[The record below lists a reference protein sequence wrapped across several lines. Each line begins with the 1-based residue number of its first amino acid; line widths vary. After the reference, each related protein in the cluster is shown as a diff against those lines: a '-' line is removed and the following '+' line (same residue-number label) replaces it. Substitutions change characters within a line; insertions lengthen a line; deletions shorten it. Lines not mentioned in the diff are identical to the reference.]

1 MKQFKSEPI
10 EMDYIIAEEIG
21 SGQFAT
27 VRRCI
32 ERSSGKEFAAKFVR
46 KKRIIGSRRGL
57 LLEDI
62 EREVNILK
70 KLNHDNIVKLY
81 NVYDNGNEVILI
93 LELVK
98 GGELFD
104 YLAGKEGLAEAQAI
118 AFIKQILLGLDHMH
132 SKNIVH
138 LDLKPENIMLLDK
151 ETQRLKLIDF
161 GLSRVVNTG
170 SDIREI
176 LGTPEFVAPEIIN
189 YEPITLATDLWSVG
203 VITYNLLSGASPF
216 LGDTKQETFANITA
230 VDYFF
235 DSTHFSDLAQNFIS
249 NLLVKDGRKRLTVEQ
264 CLQHDWLKQNDT
276 YLLSETVI
284 QSTNNYQ
291 PQLINIKARNRWKL
305 AYEVIKTCIQL
316 ARPIGEDENHHESIN
331 SLVNSFPN
339 HFYNEKQQDENFV
352 LAALFGA
359 VEEGNLN
366 GLQEL
371 VNMSKIDINQANT
384 HGETVVHVAAGLGQL
399 EILKLL
405 IKKGADFTLVDNHG
419 DSAIYWAARQ
429 GHTQIIRYLYEKG
442 LNVDSKNKAGETAVH
457 VAARYGHADAIEQLC
472 KCGANVNVADDH
484 GETALHIAVWHGFPR
499 IVHVL
504 GEVGAQA
511 NVKNKEDETALHCAA
526 ARGHIESVRCLLE
539 IGVDL
544 NLLDKNGC
552 TALHLSL
559 RRHHIVVA
567 LMLINGGA
575 NFEIADS
582 IGERPIHIVA
592 REGLLS
598 VCQAL
603 CSLNCSVNVCN
614 KSGLYPIH
622 LAAKNGHIEIVRT
635 LCLTSCT
642 IDQKNR
648 DGITAEI
655 SALAQGYKDIAD
667 LLVSIKN
674 ETIRS
679 DYIQSLMPSSEP
691 LTRIKLKLLGHS
703 GVGKTTLV
711 ESLKCGYFSSW
722 FRRSS
727 RGVTTVAASAVVASL
742 PSIGKRSVL
751 SKNSMSS
758 SKSSLDASPPL
769 TPTTATSSSSSSAG
783 SSSNG
788 SSSSATSGIGSSTSS
803 IATSSIAYGNGK
815 HSTHGSIGAA
825 NGHFHG
831 SFEFCSSLHHEN
843 STRGIDV
850 STISPS
856 GVGDLS
862 VWDFSGCES
871 YLQIY
876 DHFLA
881 ETNCVHAILFR
892 ACDRLDIQMN
902 QVLYWLHFLQ
912 SRLPV
917 VEPLAFGGKSQFPAK
932 VILIATHAD
941 LLPNRPNFHAYPT
954 ANNCTSTPSSPVDY
968 VNREVA
974 TVYQVVME
982 KFSNIF
988 DIHDQVLIMD
998 SHAVGSQAMK
1008 QFKNYLSNVK
1018 NKILEILPPS
1028 SGLLES
1034 VISALN
1040 HWRKALSNFPILT
1053 YSQLVSMIREQINPL
1068 TGEEHVNQ
1076 IVRQLVSIGEIFYLK
1091 SKNDQDLIVL
1101 CPKWLTST
1109 VIGNLLCEDQ
1119 LMKSPISGRYTVDEI
1134 QDLFP
1139 SMDAL
1144 DLLQVLESLSLCTQ
1158 CDSEGDFISKGEHKN
1173 IEYEFPYF
1181 IKQERP
1187 ESPLLIADSL
1197 EEHHHHHAHHDNPS
1211 SPGPPVD
1218 GLESNNPNDTLMA
1231 GIRLQC
1237 DPDTPS
1243 GTLLTCLFPRLQTIL
1258 RSLVQE
1264 NNDIDNSLKLEQFC
1278 NTVKL
1283 HFGPLTATLM
1293 PAILSCSLQYEAIE
1307 LRVVGPRSKP
1317 LDAFHF
1323 FYDLLS
1329 LIESSIGSMAPALLI
1344 HRHYM
1349 SPTELA
1355 KHKLHP
1361 LTYSPSQLIDVALR
1375 SSRPLE
1381 ESLSITES
1389 SVLTTSLISS
1399 VSSSCSSSVSP
1410 SSETGRLTGIGE
1422 RLADII
1428 SFGCNNLNFDM
1439 DLSTPNLSS
1448 STPAATAT
1456 STNSAPTTLATNLAF
1471 AKSRDS
1477 YEFELRLNQTSGAC
1491 IPTVPPSSSS
1501 IKSSSPSHHLFQP
1514 QFYQLPMTAS
1524 IVSPSVVLPTINSN
1538 SSPGSTVAT
1547 TFGPVSLNPTL
1558 VGELHI
1564 NNLPV
1569 VTKQRLCALLD
1580 PPESMGKDWCMLGI
1594 KLGLTDKLPKLDP
1607 GNNTAISPTWRVL
1620 DECCRNPSCTIS
1632 VLVAKLQELSRL
1644 DAVNL
1649 VLSSVPILKV
1659 FPLFSNMD
1667 SACPP
1672 LSDDA
1677 SSAPIS
1683 TVTRSASQA
1692 SSSNLSR

>member
-1 MKQFKSEPI
+1 MDKQLI
-10 EMDYIIAEEIG
+10 
-21 SGQFAT
+21 
-27 VRRCI
+27 C
-32 ERSSGKEFAAKFVR
+32 
-46 KKRIIGSRRGL
+46 
-57 LLEDI
+57 
-62 EREVNILK
+62 
-70 KLNHDNIVKLY
+70 
-81 NVYDNGNEVILI
+81 NE
-93 LELVK
+93 
-98 GGELFD
+98 
-104 YLAGKEGLAEAQAI
+104 
-118 AFIKQILLGLDHMH
+118 
-132 SKNIVH
+132 S
-138 LDLKPENIMLLDK
+138 
-151 ETQRLKLIDF
+151 
-161 GLSRVVNTG
+161 LSRDSLNQEDTVYFDQDPTTNDDSDFTVV
-170 SDIREI
+170 S
-176 LGTPEFVAPEIIN
+176 
-189 YEPITLATDLWSVG
+189 TL
-203 VITYNLLSGASPF
+203 
-216 LGDTKQETFANITA
+216 
-230 VDYFF
+230 
-235 DSTHFSDLAQNFIS
+235 
-249 NLLVKDGRKRLTVEQ
+249 
-264 CLQHDWLKQNDT
+264 
-276 YLLSETVI
+276 
-284 QSTNNYQ
+284 
-291 PQLINIKARNRWKL
+291 
-305 AYEVIKTCIQL
+305 
-316 ARPIGEDENHHESIN
+316 
-331 SLVNSFPN
+331 
-339 HFYNEKQQDENFV
+339 QDENFV

-399 EILKLL
+399 EILKFL

-442 LNVDSKNKAGETAVH
+442 LDVDSKNKAGETAVH

-552 TALHLSL
+552 SALHLSL
-559 RRHHIVVA
+559 RRHHIIVG
-567 LMLINGGA
+567 LMLIHGGA
-575 NFEIADS
+575 DIEIADS
-582 IGERPIHIVA
+582 IGEKPIHIVA

-598 VCQAL
+598 VCQLL

-635 LCLTSCT
+635 LCLTSCI

-655 SALAQGYKDIAD
+655 SALAQGFKDIAE

-674 ETIRS
+674 ETLRAE
-679 DYIQSLMPSSEP
+679 YINSLIPSGEP
-691 LTRIKLKLLGHS
+691 LTRVKLKLLGHS

-727 RGVTTVAASAVVASL
+727 RGVTAATASAVVASL

-751 SKNSMSS
+751 AKNSISS

-769 TPTTATSSSSSSAG
+769 TPTTATSSSSASSSAG
-783 SSSNG
+783 GSSSSNCG
-788 SSSSATSGIGSSTSS
+788 SGSSATSGIGSSISS
-803 IATSSIAYGNGK
+803 IATSSTNYGNGK
-815 HSTHGSIGAA
+815 HSNHSGSGSVIGSTLS
-825 NGHFHG
+825 NGMIGGGHFHG

-850 STISPS
+850 TNISPS

-871 YLQIY
+871 YLQVY
-876 DHFLA
+876 DHFLN
-881 ETNCVHAILFR
+881 EPNCIHAILFR

-902 QVLYWLHFLQ
+902 QVLYWLNFLQ

-932 VILIATHAD
+932 VILIATHVD
-941 LLPNRPNFHAYPT
+941 LLSNRPNFHAYPI
-954 ANNCTSTPSSPVDY
+954 NNNTNTNTTSSNSMSSVSPSSVDF

-982 KFSNIF
+982 KFSTVF
-988 DIHDQVLIMD
+988 DIHNQVLIMD

-1008 QFKNYLSNVK
+1008 QFKNYLSTIRVK
-1018 NKILEILPPS
+1018 LLETLSPS

-1034 VISALN
+1034 VMSALN

-1053 YSQLVSMIREQINPL
+1053 YGQLITMIREQINPL

-1076 IVRQLVSIGEIFYLK
+1076 IFRQLVSMGEIFYLK

-1109 VIGNLLCEDQ
+1109 VVGNLLSEDQ
-1119 LMKSPISGRYTVDEI
+1119 IMKSPISGRYSVDEM

-1139 SMDAL
+1139 SVDAL

-1158 CDSEGDFISKGEHKN
+1158 CDSGGD

-1197 EEHHHHHAHHDNPS
+1197 DDHHSHHDHHHHQT
-1211 SPGPPVD
+1211 
-1218 GLESNNPNDTLMA
+1218 SNNHHRNNSPESSTDGSTSSNHHNNNNNHSNTIMA

-1283 HFGPLTATLM
+1283 SFGPLTATLI
-1293 PAILSCSLQYEAIE
+1293 PTILSCSLQYEAIE
-1307 LRVVGPRSKP
+1307 LRVIGPRCKP

-1329 LIESSIGSMAPALLI
+1329 LIESSIGSMAPALLL
-1344 HRHYM
+1344 HRHYL
-1349 SPTELA
+1349 SPMELA

-1361 LTYSPSQLIDVALR
+1361 LTYSPSQLIDVALK
-1375 SSRPLE
+1375 SSHPLE
-1381 ESLSITES
+1381 ETLTPTINDSPSFPS
-1389 SVLTTSLISS
+1389 SSLISS

-1410 SSETGRLTGIGE
+1410 SSDKGRSLIGCGE
-1422 RLADII
+1422 RLADVI
-1428 SFGCNNLNFDM
+1428 SFGCSNLNFDI
-1439 DLSTPNLSS
+1439 DSPLSETTKKVTSSSSSS
-1448 STPAATAT
+1448 STTTTTTTAT
-1456 STNSAPTTLATNLAF
+1456 MSTTNPTTLATNLAF
-1471 AKSRDS
+1471 AKSR
-1477 YEFELRLNQTSGAC
+1477 EPNELDLRQPQVSGLFY
-1491 IPTVPPSSSS
+1491 VPPSVPPL
-1501 IKSSSPSHHLFQP
+1501 ILPPSPLINNKGTTYYNH
-1514 QFYQLPMTAS
+1514 
-1524 IVSPSVVLPTINSN
+1524 SPLSVNC
-1538 SSPGSTVAT
+1538 SPGSTGNTTTAAT
-1547 TFGPVSLNPTL
+1547 TFGPISLNPTL
-1558 VGELHI
+1558 VGDLHI

-1620 DECCRNPSCTIS
+1620 DECCRNPYCTIS
-1632 VLVAKLQELSRL
+1632 LLIAKLQELSRL

-1649 VLSSVPILKV
+1649 VLTSVPILKV

-1667 SACPP
+1667 STCPP
-1672 LSDDA
+1672 LSDET
-1677 SSAPIS
+1677 SSSVPTS
-1683 TVTRSASQA
+1683 TVTSSPSQA